1 MKTLYLLII
10 YLLFNNCF
18 ALEKQIYSS
27 EGNSVNFIYAERK
40 ENNLSVGL
48 EFLLQDNWKIY
59 WKHPG
64 DVGLPPSLRVIEG
77 SNDNKVK
84 IQWPFPSELYEK
96 DIDLTSRVYNRN
108 TVLPVL
114 ITLNDLINNKKKKN

>member
-1 MKTLYLLII
+1 MKILYLLII

-64 DVGLPPSLRVIEG
+64 DVGLPPSLIICDDK
-77 SNDNKVK
+77 S
-84 IQWPFPSELYEK
+84 
-96 DIDLTSRVYNRN
+96 
-108 TVLPVL
+108 L
-114 ITLNDLINNKKKKN
+114 IISSSF